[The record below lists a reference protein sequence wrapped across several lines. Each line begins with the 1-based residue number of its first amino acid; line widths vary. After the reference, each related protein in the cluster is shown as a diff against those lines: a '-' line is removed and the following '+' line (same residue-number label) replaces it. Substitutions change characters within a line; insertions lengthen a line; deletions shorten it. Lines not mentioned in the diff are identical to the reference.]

1 MKKLFLILLLV
12 ALPVF
17 GAVTSSTLTTV
28 VANTTYYVSTEFGPG
43 VQARHISLFIDY
55 TVGDEHYVSMT
66 IEWKPD
72 ETWAGTSYYA
82 IGERTWWWNV
92 EPVVFYFYATDRTYF
107 RVLVPDGMSRMYV
120 TIAYDDGTLAGY
132 GAFILNAR
140 RERN

>member
-1 MKKLFLILLLV
+1 MKKILILLLLV
-12 ALPVF
+12 GFPVF
-17 GAVTSSTLTTV
+17 GAVSSSTLTTV
-28 VANTTYYVSTEFGPG
+28 VANTTYYIATEFGPG

-55 TVGDEHYVSMT
+55 TIGDEDYVSMT

-92 EPVVFYFYATDRTYF
+92 EPVTFYFYATDRTYF

-120 TIAYDDGTLAGY
+120 TFAYSGGTS